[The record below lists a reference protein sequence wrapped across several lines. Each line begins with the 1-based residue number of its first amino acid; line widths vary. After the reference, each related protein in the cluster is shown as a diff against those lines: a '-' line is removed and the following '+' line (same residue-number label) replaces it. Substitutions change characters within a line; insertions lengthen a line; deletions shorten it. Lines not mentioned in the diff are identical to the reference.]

1 MRRRVF
7 GALGGVAAGAFVLAL
22 GGTPAFAGLS
32 FQAVCGLGILAGAI
46 VWWIAAV
53 LPEYATALV
62 MSVLFIVVS
71 GVPTESVFSTFSTSI
86 WWLLVAA
93 FGLGLGMRKSG
104 LLRRVAFGV
113 LKLFP
118 RTFKSQA
125 AGLVCAGTLVGP
137 LIPSL
142 AAKASIIAPLALSVS
157 DSMGYAR
164 KSRESSGLFLA
175 MFTGLRNVG
184 PVVISSSIIGY
195 ALLGT
200 LPAEVCQQFDMLH
213 WAMGMLP
220 WFVVVTLL
228 NYAGIVVLF
237 GPRRAD
243 RCADRCANGVRKGA
257 RVGSGDVRGCASAE
271 DGEVGEAGSF
281 ASHTPAA
288 DSVNSAPSPSS
299 ADAELFDLGPMSR
312 DEKRMLAIILC
323 CVALWV
329 LEPVHHVA
337 SHVVALSALVAMVA
351 CGIVGKEDLRSG
363 VAWDSLVFIGIV
375 LGLANVF
382 AYLGIDV
389 WVVGLCQPLFASL
402 AQNPYAFV
410 AGIGLATLVLRFLIV
425 SETAFINLFMAFMV
439 PLSVS
444 LGINPWVVGVSV
456 YAMVNPWFATY
467 QNSIYLTAYYA
478 TEGDMV
484 RHGVSA
490 GYCALYQVIC
500 LVGLMVSV
508 PWWQAWGLL

>member
-1 MRRRVF
+1 MRRVF
-7 GALGGVAAGAFVLAL
+7 GALGGVAAGAFVIVL
-22 GGTPAFAGLS
+22 GAVGAFAGLS
-32 FQAVCGLGILAGAI
+32 IQAVCGLGILAGAI
-46 VWWIAAV
+46 VWWIAGV

-62 MSVLFIVVS
+62 MAVLFIVVS
-71 GVPTESVFSTFSTSI
+71 GVPTQDVFSTFSTSI

-113 LKLFP
+113 LRLFP

-184 PVVISSSIIGY
+184 PAIVSSSIMGY
-195 ALLGT
+195 ALMGT
-200 LPAEVCQQFDMLH
+200 FPADVCQRFDMLH
-213 WAMGMLP
+213 WLLGMLP

-228 NYAGIVVLF
+228 NYAAIVAFF
-237 GPRRAD
+237 GPRGEKGPRKDACSQAEDDEALAKSAVGDTPGDACGGQRAA
-243 RCADRCANGVRKGA
+243 RGA
-257 RVGSGDVRGCASAE
+257 RGSRSSGD
-271 DGEVGEAGSF
+271 
-281 ASHTPAA
+281 
-288 DSVNSAPSPSS
+288 
-299 ADAELFDLGPMSR
+299 LFDLGPMSG
-312 DEKRMLAIILC
+312 DEKRMLLIILC

-329 LEPVHHVA
+329 LEPVHHIA

-351 CGIVGKEDLRSG
+351 CNIIGKDDLRSG

-375 LGLANVF
+375 LGLADVF
-382 AYLGIDV
+382 EYLGIDV
-389 WVVGLCQPLFASL
+389 WVVSLCQPLFASL

-410 AGIGLATLVLRFLIV
+410 AGIGLATLLLRFLIV

-439 PLSVS
+439 PLSMS
-444 LGINPWVVGVSV
+444 LGISPWVVGVSV
-456 YAMVNPWFATY
+456 LAMVNPWFATY

-478 TEGDMV
+478 TDGDMV
-484 RHGVSA
+484 NHASSA
-490 GYCALYQVIC
+490 CYCALYQVIC

-508 PWWQAWGLL
+508 PYWQMLGLL